1 MKDEKLIARKGRNEY
16 QKFLDKE
23 PLSYKS
29 AVLAQCYVCYV
40 MAADADKLDCLSKDC
55 PLYIFMPYNPNKRK
69 KVLTDEQ
76 KAKINEAFL
85 KGKNIYA
92 AD

>member
-16 QKFLDKE
+16 QKFLDKK

-40 MAADADKLDCLSKDC
+40 MAADADK
-55 PLYIFMPYNPNKRK
+55 
-69 KVLTDEQ
+69 KVILW
-76 KAKINEAFL
+76 
-85 KGKNIYA
+85 G
-92 AD
+92 